1 MQLDD
6 VHRKFR
12 GKTFPLYDDMEF
24 IVGRDVAR
32 GDNAIGSQIPDSADV
47 ADEEDYTPLDDDTT
61 DHEPHVTPHT
71 SGTKRAAPTIS
82 NSVKRQRGRRDG
94 SDGRAAELKEMLSTH
109 IALHDKSASR
119 EYERQDIAH
128 CKAIIGRMCP
138 QLQGMEYVRILDM
151 LGDAQFRDVLRSVAE
166 EGETVFVHW
175 LCHKL
180 KA

>member
-32 GDNAIGSQIPDSADV
+32 GDNALGSQIPDSAGV
-47 ADEEDYTPLDDDTT
+47 ADEEDDTPVEDDIT
-61 DHEPHVTPHT
+61 DHEPRVTPHT
-71 SGTKRAAPTIS
+71 SGTKHAAPSTYT
-82 NSVKRQRGRRDG
+82 SVKRQRGRQDG
-94 SDGRAAELKEMLSTH
+94 SDSRVVELKEMLSTH
-109 IALHDKSASR
+109 IALHDKSATR

-128 CKAIIGRMCP
+128 CKAVIGRMCL
-138 QLQGMEYVRILDM
+138 QLNGMEYVRILDM
-151 LGDAQFRDVLRSVAE
+151 LGDANFRDVLRCVAE